1 MCLIYKIR
9 SLKMKIGYARVST
22 TDQNLDRQLEQLQ
35 KANCK
40 KIFQEKISGKNTNR
54 PQLQAML
61 DFIREDDEVVVISM
75 DRLGRNSRDISNII
89 EQIKQKGATINIL
102 DLPSF
107 EGIKDRNLKN
117 LLTNLVLEI
126 QKYTAEQERK
136 TILERQKQ
144 GIKLA
149 KERGVY
155 KGGVIQ
161 YSKDSKDPKKRL
173 IYNTV
178 VELLRRKENGEPI
191 TIKQIANQVGITR
204 NTVYRI
210 QKEIN

>member
-1 MCLIYKIR
+1 
-9 SLKMKIGYARVST
+9 MKIGYARVST

-35 KANCK
+35 KAKCK
-40 KIFQEKISGKNTNR
+40 KIFQEKISGKNVNR

-61 DFIREDDEVVVISM
+61 DFIREDDEVVVSSM

-155 KGGVIQ
+155 KGGIVQ
-161 YSKDSKDPKKRL
+161 YSKDSKDPKRRL

-178 VELLRRKENGEPI
+178 VELLKRKESGEPI
-191 TIKQIANQVGITR
+191 TITEIAKQVGITR
-204 NTVYRI
+204 NTIYRI
-210 QKEIN
+210 KGELDL

>member
-1 MCLIYKIR
+1 
-9 SLKMKIGYARVST
+9 MKIGYARVST
-22 TDQNLDRQLEQLQ
+22 TDQNLDRQLKQLQ

-40 KIFQEKISGKNTNR
+40 KIFQEKVSGKDTNR
-54 PQLQAML
+54 PELQKML
-61 DFIREDDEVVVISM
+61 DFIRENDEVIIISM

-89 EQIKQKGATINIL
+89 EQIKIKGATINIL
-102 DLPSF
+102 KMPSF

-149 KERGVY
+149 KEKGIY

-161 YSKDSKDPKKRL
+161 YSKDNKDPKRRL
-173 IYNTV
+173 IYHKV
-178 VELLRRKENGEPI
+178 VEMIKRK
-191 TIKQIANQVGITR
+191 
-204 NTVYRI
+204 
-210 QKEIN
+210 

>member
-1 MCLIYKIR
+1 
-9 SLKMKIGYARVST
+9 MKIGYARVST

-35 KANCK
+35 KAKCK
-40 KIFQEKISGKNTNR
+40 KIFQEKISGKNANR

-136 TILERQKQ
+136 TILERQRQ

-149 KERGVY
+149 KEKGIY

-161 YSKDSKDPKKRL
+161 YSKDSKDPKRRL
-173 IYNTV
+173 IYHTV
-178 VELLRRKENGEPI
+178 VEMLKRRENGEPI
-191 TIKQIANQVGITR
+191 TITEIADKVGITR
-204 NTVYRI
+204 NTIYRI
-210 QKEIN
+210 KKEINYNKNTD

>member
-1 MCLIYKIR
+1 
-9 SLKMKIGYARVST
+9 MKIGYARVST

-35 KANCK
+35 KADCK
-40 KIFQEKISGKNTNR
+40 KIFQEKISGKNANR
-54 PQLQAML
+54 PQLQALL

-107 EGIKDRNLKN
+107 EGIKDRNLKT

-155 KGGVIQ
+155 KGGVVQ
-161 YSKDSKDPKKRL
+161 YSKDSKDPKRRL

-178 VELLRRKENGEPI
+178 VEMLKRKENGEPI
-191 TIKQIANQVGITR
+191 TITEIAHKVGITR
-204 NTVYRI
+204 NTIYRI
-210 QKEIN
+210 KKDLN

>member
-1 MCLIYKIR
+1 
-9 SLKMKIGYARVST
+9 MKIGYARVST
-22 TDQNLDRQLEQLQ
+22 TDQSLDRQLEQLQ
-35 KANCK
+35 KADCK

-54 PQLQAML
+54 LQLQAML
-61 DFIREDDEVVVISM
+61 DFIREDDEVVVVSM

-102 DLPSF
+102 NLPSF

-155 KGGVIQ
+155 KGGVVQ
-161 YSKDSKDPKKRL
+161 YSKDSKDPQKRL

-178 VELLRRKENGEPI
+178 VELLKRKENGEPI
-191 TIKQIANQVGITR
+191 AIKQIANQVGITR

-210 QKEIN
+210 KSEVEYNRNTN

>member
-1 MCLIYKIR
+1 
-9 SLKMKIGYARVST
+9 MKIGYARVST
-22 TDQNLDRQLEQLQ
+22 TDQNLGRQLEQLQ
-35 KANCK
+35 KADCK

-107 EGIKDRNLKN
+107 EGVKDRNLKN

-155 KGGVIQ
+155 KGGVVQ
-161 YSKDSKDPKKRL
+161 YSKDSKDPQKRL

-178 VELLRRKENGEPI
+178 VELLKRKENGEPI
-191 TIKQIANQVGITR
+191 AIKQIADKVGITR

-210 QKEIN
+210 KNEL

>member
-1 MCLIYKIR
+1 
-9 SLKMKIGYARVST
+9 MKVGYARVST
-22 TDQNLDRQLEQLQ
+22 TDQNLDRQLDQLHQ
-35 KANCK
+35 ANCK
-40 KIFQEKISGKNTNR
+40 KIFQEKISGKDTNR

-89 EQIKQKGATINIL
+89 EQIKHKGATINIL
-102 DLPSF
+102 NLPSF

-136 TILERQKQ
+136 TLLERQQQ

-149 KERGVY
+149 KERGAY
-155 KGGVIQ
+155 KE
-161 YSKDSKDPKKRL
+161 YSKDSKNPQRRL

-178 VELLRRKENGEPI
+178 VSMLKRKADGEPI
-191 TIKQIANQVGITR
+191 TIKQIADETGITR

-210 QKEIN
+210 KKEFEYNKDTN

>member
-1 MCLIYKIR
+1 
-9 SLKMKIGYARVST
+9 MKIGYARVST

-35 KANCK
+35 KADCK
-40 KIFQEKISGKNTNR
+40 KIFQEKISGKDTNR
-54 PQLQAML
+54 PELQKML
-61 DFIREDDEVVVISM
+61 NFIREDDEVVVISM

-102 DLPSF
+102 NLPSF

-149 KERGVY
+149 KERGIY
-155 KGGVIQ
+155 KGGVVQ
-161 YSKDSKDPKKRL
+161 YSKDSKDPKRRL

-178 VELLRRKENGEPI
+178 VELLKRKENGEPI
-191 TIKQIANQVGITR
+191 TIKQISDQVGITR

-210 QKEIN
+210 KKEL

>member
-1 MCLIYKIR
+1 
-9 SLKMKIGYARVST
+9 MKIGYARVST

-35 KANCK
+35 KADCK
-40 KIFQEKISGKNTNR
+40 KIFQEKISGKNANR
-54 PQLQAML
+54 PQLQALL

-155 KGGVIQ
+155 KGGVVQ
-161 YSKDSKDPKKRL
+161 YSKDSKDPQKRL

-178 VELLRRKENGEPI
+178 VELLKRKENGEPI
-191 TIKQIANQVGITR
+191 AIKQIANQVGITR

-210 QKEIN
+210 KSEVEYNRNTN

>member
-1 MCLIYKIR
+1 
-9 SLKMKIGYARVST
+9 MKIGYARVST

-35 KANCK
+35 KADCK
-40 KIFQEKISGKNTNR
+40 KIFQEKISGKNANR

-89 EQIKQKGATINIL
+89 EQIKQKEATINIL

-136 TILERQKQ
+136 TTLERQKQ

-155 KGGVIQ
+155 KGGVVQ
-161 YSKDSKDPKKRL
+161 YSKDSKDPKRRL

-178 VELLRRKENGEPI
+178 IELLERKIKGESI
-191 TIKQIANQVGITR
+191 TITEIANQVGITR

-210 QKEIN
+210 KKEIENNKNLN

>member
-1 MCLIYKIR
+1 
-9 SLKMKIGYARVST
+9 MKIGYARVST
-22 TDQNLDRQLEQLQ
+22 TDQNLDRQLEQLK
-35 KANCK
+35 KADCK
-40 KIFQEKISGKNTNR
+40 KIYQEKISGKNANR

-89 EQIKQKGATINIL
+89 EQIKQKEATINIL

-136 TILERQKQ
+136 TTLERQKQ

-155 KGGVIQ
+155 KGGVVQ
-161 YSKDSKDPKKRL
+161 YSKDSKDPKRRL

-178 VELLRRKENGEPI
+178 VELLERKIKGESI
-191 TIKQIANQVGITR
+191 TITEIANQVGITR

-210 QKEIN
+210 KKEIENNKNLN

>member
-1 MCLIYKIR
+1 
-9 SLKMKIGYARVST
+9 MKIGYARVST
-22 TDQNLDRQLEQLQ
+22 TDQNLDRQLEQLH
-35 KANCK
+35 KADCK

-54 PQLQAML
+54 PQLQALL

-89 EQIKQKGATINIL
+89 EQIKQKDATINIL

-155 KGGVIQ
+155 KGGVVQ
-161 YSKDSKDPKKRL
+161 YSKDSKDPKRRL
-173 IYNTV
+173 IYNTA
-178 VELLRRKENGEPI
+178 VEMLKRKENGEPI
-191 TIKQIANQVGITR
+191 TITQIADQVGITR

-210 QKEIN
+210 KNEIENNKDEN

>member
-1 MCLIYKIR
+1 
-9 SLKMKIGYARVST
+9 MKIGYARVST

-35 KANCK
+35 KADCK
-40 KIFQEKISGKNTNR
+40 KIFQEKISGKNINR
-54 PQLQAML
+54 PQLQALL
-61 DFIREDDEVVVISM
+61 DFIREDDEIVVISM

-136 TILERQKQ
+136 AILKRQKQ

-155 KGGVIQ
+155 KGGVVQ
-161 YSKDSKDPKKRL
+161 YSKDSKDPKRRL
-173 IYNTV
+173 IYHTV
-178 VELLRRKENGEPI
+178 VEMLKRKENGEPI
-191 TIKQIANQVGITR
+191 TITEIAEQVGITR
-204 NTVYRI
+204 NTIYRI
-210 QKEIN
+210 KNEIKYNKDIN

>member
-1 MCLIYKIR
+1 
-9 SLKMKIGYARVST
+9 MKIGYARVST
-22 TDQNLDRQLEQLQ
+22 IDQNLDRQLEQLQ
-35 KANCK
+35 KADCK
-40 KIFQEKISGKNTNR
+40 KIFQEKISGKNANR

-136 TILERQKQ
+136 IILERQKQ

-155 KGGVIQ
+155 KGGVVQ
-161 YSKDSKDPKKRL
+161 YSKDSKNPQRRL
-173 IYNTV
+173 VYNTV
-178 VELLRRKENGEPI
+178 VELLKRKNAGEPI
-191 TIKQIANQVGITR
+191 TIKQIADQVGITR

-210 QKEIN
+210 KKEL

>member
-1 MCLIYKIR
+1 
-9 SLKMKIGYARVST
+9 MKIGYARVST
-22 TDQNLDRQLEQLQ
+22 TDQNLDRQLEQLK
-35 KANCK
+35 KADCK

-54 PQLQAML
+54 PQLQALL

-144 GIKLA
+144 GIKLD

-155 KGGVIQ
+155 KGGVVQ
-161 YSKDSKDPKKRL
+161 YSKDSKNPKRRL

-178 VELLRRKENGEPI
+178 VELLRRKANGEPM
-191 TIKQIANQVGITR
+191 TIKQIADQVGITR

-210 QKEIN
+210 KNEIENNKDEN

>member
-1 MCLIYKIR
+1 
-9 SLKMKIGYARVST
+9 MKIGYARVST

-40 KIFQEKISGKNTNR
+40 KIFQEKISGKNANR

-89 EQIKQKGATINIL
+89 EQIKQKGSTINIL

-178 VELLRRKENGEPI
+178 VELLKRKENGEPI
-191 TIKQIANQVGITR
+191 AIKQIANQVGITR

-210 QKEIN
+210 KSEIEYNRNTN

>member
-1 MCLIYKIR
+1 
-9 SLKMKIGYARVST
+9 MKIGYARVST

-35 KANCK
+35 KADCK

-89 EQIKQKGATINIL
+89 EQIKQKEATINIL

-136 TILERQKQ
+136 TTLERQKQ

-155 KGGVIQ
+155 KGGVVQ
-161 YSKDSKDPKKRL
+161 YSKDSKDPKRRL

-178 VELLRRKENGEPI
+178 VELLERKIKGESI
-191 TIKQIANQVGITR
+191 TITEIANQVGITR

-210 QKEIN
+210 KKEIENNKNLN

>member
-1 MCLIYKIR
+1 
-9 SLKMKIGYARVST
+9 MKIGYARVST

-35 KANCK
+35 KADCK

-155 KGGVIQ
+155 KGGVVL
-161 YSKDSKDPKKRL
+161 YSKDSKDPKRRL

-191 TIKQIANQVGITR
+191 TIKQIADQVGITR

-210 QKEIN
+210 KKDYEKKY

>member
-1 MCLIYKIR
+1 
-9 SLKMKIGYARVST
+9 MKIGYARVST

-35 KANCK
+35 KADCK
-40 KIFQEKISGKNTNR
+40 KIFQEKISGKNANR

-89 EQIKQKGATINIL
+89 EQIKQKEATINIL

-149 KERGVY
+149 KERGIY
-155 KGGVIQ
+155 KGGVVQ
-161 YSKDSKDPKKRL
+161 YSKDSKDPKRRL

-178 VELLRRKENGEPI
+178 VELLERKIKGESI
-191 TIKQIANQVGITR
+191 TITEIANQVGITR

-210 QKEIN
+210 KKEIENNKNLN

>member
-1 MCLIYKIR
+1 
-9 SLKMKIGYARVST
+9 MKIGYARVST
-22 TDQNLDRQLEQLQ
+22 TDQNLDRQLKQLH
-35 KANCK
+35 KADCK
-40 KIFQEKISGKNTNR
+40 KIFQEKISGKNANR
-54 PQLQAML
+54 PQLQTML

-102 DLPSF
+102 NLPSF

-155 KGGVIQ
+155 KGGVVQ
-161 YSKDSKDPKKRL
+161 YSKDSKNPQRRL

-178 VELLRRKENGEPI
+178 VSMLKRKADGEPI
-191 TIKQIANQVGITR
+191 TIKQIADETGITR

-210 QKEIN
+210 KKEETL

>member
-1 MCLIYKIR
+1 
-9 SLKMKIGYARVST
+9 MKIGYARVST

-35 KANCK
+35 KAGCK

-54 PQLQAML
+54 PQLQTML

-126 QKYTAEQERK
+126 QKPRSPTSRAP
-136 TILERQKQ
+136 
-144 GIKLA
+144 
-149 KERGVY
+149 RGW
-155 KGGVIQ
+155 
-161 YSKDSKDPKKRL
+161 
-173 IYNTV
+173 
-178 VELLRRKENGEPI
+178 RR
-191 TIKQIANQVGITR
+191 
-204 NTVYRI
+204 
-210 QKEIN
+210 

>member
-1 MCLIYKIR
+1 
-9 SLKMKIGYARVST
+9 MKIGYARVST

-35 KANCK
+35 KAKCK
-40 KIFQEKISGKNTNR
+40 KIFQEKISGKNANR

-89 EQIKQKGATINIL
+89 EQIKQKEATINIL

-136 TILERQKQ
+136 TTLERQKQ

-155 KGGVIQ
+155 KGGVVQ
-161 YSKDSKDPKKRL
+161 YSKDSKDPKRRL

-178 VELLRRKENGEPI
+178 VELLERKIKGESI
-191 TIKQIANQVGITR
+191 TITEIANQVGITR

-210 QKEIN
+210 KKEIENNKNLN

>member
-1 MCLIYKIR
+1 
-9 SLKMKIGYARVST
+9 MKIGYARVST
-22 TDQNLDRQLEQLQ
+22 TNQNLDRQLEQLQ
-35 KANCK
+35 KADCK
-40 KIFQEKISGKNTNR
+40 KIFQEKISGKNANR

-89 EQIKQKGATINIL
+89 EQIKQKEATINIL

-136 TILERQKQ
+136 TTLERQKQ

-155 KGGVIQ
+155 KGGVVQ
-161 YSKDSKDPKKRL
+161 YSKDSKDPKRRL

-178 VELLRRKENGEPI
+178 VELLERKIKGESI
-191 TIKQIANQVGITR
+191 TITEIANQVGITR

-210 QKEIN
+210 KKEIENNKNLN

>member
-1 MCLIYKIR
+1 
-9 SLKMKIGYARVST
+9 MKVGYARVST
-22 TDQNLDRQLEQLQ
+22 TDQNLDRQLDQLHQ
-35 KANCK
+35 ANCK
-40 KIFQEKISGKNTNR
+40 KIFQEKISGKDTNR

-89 EQIKQKGATINIL
+89 EQIKHKGATINIL
-102 DLPSF
+102 NLPSF

-136 TILERQKQ
+136 TLLERQQQ

-149 KERGVY
+149 KERGPY
-155 KGGVIQ
+155 KE
-161 YSKDSKDPKKRL
+161 YSKDSKNPQRRL

-178 VELLRRKENGEPI
+178 VSMLKRKADGEPI
-191 TIKQIANQVGITR
+191 TIKQIADETGITR

-210 QKEIN
+210 KKEFEYNKDTN

>member
-1 MCLIYKIR
+1 
-9 SLKMKIGYARVST
+9 MKIGYARVST

-35 KANCK
+35 KADCK

-149 KERGVY
+149 KERGIY
-155 KGGVIQ
+155 KGGVVQ
-161 YSKDSKDPKKRL
+161 YSKDSKDPKRRL

-178 VELLRRKENGEPI
+178 VELLKRKENGEPI
-191 TIKQIANQVGITR
+191 TIKQIADQVGITR

-210 QKEIN
+210 KKEL

>member
-1 MCLIYKIR
+1 MR
-9 SLKMKIGYARVST
+9 IGYARVST
-22 TDQNLDRQLEQLQ
+22 TDQNLDRQLEQLK

-40 KIFQEKISGKNTNR
+40 KIFQEKISGKNANR
-54 PQLQAML
+54 PQLQAMF

-149 KERGVY
+149 KKRGVY

-161 YSKDSKDPKKRL
+161 YSKDSKDPKRRL

-178 VELLRRKENGEPI
+178 VELLRRKANGEPI
-191 TIKQIANQVGITR
+191 TIKQIADEVGITR

-210 QKEIN
+210 KKDLN

>member
-1 MCLIYKIR
+1 
-9 SLKMKIGYARVST
+9 MKIGYARVST

-35 KANCK
+35 KADCK

-155 KGGVIQ
+155 KGGVVQ
-161 YSKDSKDPKKRL
+161 YSKDSKDPKRRL

-178 VELLRRKENGEPI
+178 VELLERKIKGESI
-191 TIKQIANQVGITR
+191 TITEIANQVGITR

-210 QKEIN
+210 KKEIENNKNLN